1 MYKFAAIVIAIIF
14 TTPALS
20 DEVTDANRMLCASG
34 PVSHCVE
41 GIGCNSADPEDENI
55 PEFIEV
61 DLKRKTLAATQ
72 ASGMERSTSIQ
83 HQSQSEGNI
92 YLQGLENGRLYSLVI
107 AQISGDLSFTVTA
120 NGETAT
126 MFGSCTPD

>member
-1 MYKFAAIVIAIIF
+1 MYKIAAVVIAIIF
-14 TTPALS
+14 TIPAIG
-20 DEVTDANRMLCASG
+20 DVVTDTNRMLCASG

-72 ASGMERSTSIQ
+72 ASGMNRSTSIQ
-83 HQSQSEGNI
+83 HHSRSDGNI
-92 YLQGLENGRLYSLVI
+92 YLQGVENGRLYSLVI
-107 AQISGDLSFTVTA
+107 AQNSGDLSFTVSA

>member
-126 MFGSCTPD
+126 MFGCCTPD

>member
-1 MYKFAAIVIAIIF
+1 MYKITAIVIAIIF
-14 TTPALS
+14 TTPAIG
-20 DEVTDANRMLCASG
+20 DVVTDANRMLCAAG

-72 ASGMERSTSIQ
+72 ASGVDRSTTIQ
-83 HQSQSEGNI
+83 HQSRSDGNI
-92 YLQGLENGRLYSLVI
+92 YLQGVENGRLYSLVI
-107 AQISGDLSFTVTA
+107 AQNSGDLSFTVTA